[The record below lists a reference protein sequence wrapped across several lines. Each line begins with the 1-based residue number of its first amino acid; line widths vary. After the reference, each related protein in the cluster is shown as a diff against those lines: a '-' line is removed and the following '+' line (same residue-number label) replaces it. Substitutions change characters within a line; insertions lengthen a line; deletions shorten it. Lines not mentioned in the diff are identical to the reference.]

1 LNKPNTKI
9 VLKNIRI
16 TNSEFIKFKTLIYKT
31 TGIELKENKQNL
43 IESRLMKRLRIHNIE
58 SYSEYYELI
67 LRDKEE
73 LQLMIN
79 QVTTNETSFFRE
91 NKHFDYLAKKILPQC
106 KERVHIW
113 SAASSIGVEAYTIA
127 MVVDETLSP
136 RNLPFDILASDINID
151 VLKQAKEAIYDIR
164 FSKNIPKNYLK
175 KYCLKGIGKMENK
188 FSINNYLK
196 QKLSF
201 AQINLT
207 QPISSKV
214 GEFHIIFLR
223 NVLIYFDIQ
232 TKKDV
237 VKYVLKHLKVGGY
250 FFIGHSETLF
260 NISDEVIQ
268 VMPTVYQKISIK

>member
-1 LNKPNTKI
+1 MLSVSNPI
-9 VLKNIRI
+9 KNIAI
-16 TNSEFIKFKTLIYKT
+16 TDREYIKFKDLVYKT
-31 TGIELKENKQNL
+31 TGIDLKDNKKNL
-43 IESRLMKRLRIHNIE
+43 IESRLMKRLRDRGVE
-58 SYSEYYELI
+58 SYSEYYNI
-67 LRDKEE
+67 ITQDRQE

-91 NKHFDYLAKKILPQC
+91 NKHFDYLARKVLPEL
-106 KERVHIW
+106 KERVTIW

-127 MVVDETLSP
+127 MIVDETLSP
-136 RNLPFDILASDINID
+136 RNLPFSILASDINID

-164 FSKNIPKNYLK
+164 FSQNIPKNYLK
-175 KYCLKGIGKMENK
+175 RYCLKGVGDMSNK
-188 FSINNYLK
+188 FAINDYLK

-207 QPISSKV
+207 KPITPQI
-214 GEFHIIFLR
+214 GEFDIIFLR

-237 VKYVLKHLKVGGY
+237 VKYVLQHLKKGGY

-260 NISDEVIQ
+260 NINDEVVQ
-268 VMPTVYQKISIK
+268 VMPTVYRKI